1 MVSHNDTT
9 TQRHDGVALLGWY
22 GFSQRHNGVVLEGG
36 GAAFSFHTQI
46 NAMKNARQ
54 FYFLFSFLFLTFNTQ
69 AQTLRG
75 TIRAADDG
83 QPVTGATV
91 NIFFSKAE
99 TTPISLA
106 SNPDGEFTFESLKVG
121 YYRCEVIALGF
132 EPKYLFEVPVVAG
145 KEQVLEIDLQR
156 SEAQLPEVTIAAR
169 QSGKRPLQPLSEIPL
184 TRDQTLR
191 FPAMFFDPGRLA
203 AAYPGVSQTDD
214 GTNTMSIRGNS
225 PAMLRWRIEG
235 LDIVNPN
242 HLPNA
247 GTIYDAPAA
256 SSGGVLMFSAQ
267 MLDNSSLLTGAF
279 PAGYGDAVAGVMD
292 MNLRNGNTKQ
302 HEFTVQAGLV
312 GLDLAAEGPMKK
324 GSDNSYLF
332 NYRYSTV
339 GLLGQLGVSFGDEQ
353 INFQDLSFK
362 LNFNGKKGGK
372 YAIFGLAGLSENIF
386 RHKEDT
392 TEIKYDKDRYDI
404 DFQSRTGVIGGSG
417 RWRLGARNSLKAAVA
432 FSAQKNDWGKQLAN
446 EIPDSSVWTSSEDIR
461 IEERSGASLEWR
473 LSLPQNQ
480 FSAGV
485 QVYRNFFKANV
496 FFPVMLAPGVV
507 VPGTIYDLELD
518 HLIAQPWLRWD
529 WASRNGR
536 LNVQVGAQFHY
547 NDKYQKLAPAPRGL
561 LRYRISEKHQ
571 VSASVG
577 LYKQDAPIWAQFTRY
592 VNQEKKYLP
601 YISSF
606 QTGFRHNWQPS
617 RFWKINTE
625 IFTQITKNL
634 PTNSLEAT
642 SLHNTPEYISEFALI
657 GNNTARNYGLEVGV
671 ERSLKSGWFIA
682 ANGTLLQSEYR
693 FNGGEWLDSRW
704 DIGHMANVT
713 FGKEWQREKTATLTR
728 TIGVG
733 IRGVWSGGPRGTDIS
748 LTDSERFGRTVYFG
762 ATGYYRRYPDYFRT
776 DLRVYWKRNLGDRR
790 NSTFALDLQNLTGRQ
805 NLAYHFYDPYTG
817 NIENKYQLG
826 TIPNFSWRMEF

>member
-1 MVSHNDTT
+1 
-9 TQRHDGVALLGWY
+9 
-22 GFSQRHNGVVLEGG
+22 
-36 GAAFSFHTQI
+36 
-46 NAMKNARQ
+46 MKNVIQ
-54 FYFLFSFLFLTFNTQ
+54 SSILFSLLLLALNIQ

-106 SNPDGEFTFESLKVG
+106 SNPAGEFTFENLKVG

-132 EPKYLFEVPVVAG
+132 EPKYLFEVLVVAG
-145 KEQVLEIDLQR
+145 KEQVLEIDLRR
-156 SEAQLPEVTIAAR
+156 SDAQLPEVTIAAR
-169 QSGKRPLQPLSEIPL
+169 QSGIRPLQPLSEIPL

-214 GTNTMSIRGNS
+214 GTNMMSIRGNS

-247 GTIYDAPAA
+247 GTIYDAPTAA
-256 SSGGVLMFSAQ
+256 SGGVLMFSAQ

-279 PAGYGDAVAGVMD
+279 PAGYGDAVVGVMD
-292 MNLRNGNTKQ
+292 MNLRNGNTRQ
-302 HEFTVQAGLV
+302 HEFTAQAGLI

-362 LNFNGKKGGK
+362 LNLNGKKGGK
-372 YAIFGLAGLSENIF
+372 YAIFGLAGLSENVF

-404 DFQSRTGVIGGSG
+404 DFQSRTGVIGASG
-417 RWRLGARNSLKAAVA
+417 RWRLGARNTLKAVVA
-432 FSAQKNDWGKQLAN
+432 YSSQKNDWTKQLPLETDASN
-446 EIPDSSVWTSSEDIR
+446 KDVR
-461 IEERSGASLEWR
+461 LEERIGASLEWR
-473 LSLPQNQ
+473 MSLARNQ
-480 FSAGV
+480 FSAGI
-485 QVYRNFFKANV
+485 QVYRNYIDAVV
-496 FFPVMLAPGVV
+496 FFHALDMPGAPNIV
-507 VPGTIYDLELD
+507 T
-518 HLIAQPWLRWD
+518 LIDRSRSYMNAQPWLRWD

-536 LNVQVGAQFHY
+536 LQAQVNAQFHY
-547 NDKYQKLAPAPRGL
+547 NNIYQRLAPAPRGL
-561 LRYRISEKHQ
+561 LTYHLSAKHR
-571 VSASVG
+571 VSASIG
-577 LYKQDAPIWAQFTRY
+577 LYKQDVPTWMQVMPYGIQSDY
-592 VNQEKKYLP
+592 VRP

-606 QTGFRHNWQPS
+606 QTGLRHNWFPS
-617 RFWKINTE
+617 PSWKISTE
-625 IFTQITKNL
+625 LFTQNTQDL
-634 PTNSLEAT
+634 PTNNLPGNSLI
-642 SLHNTPEYISEFALI
+642 NTPEYIAEYPLLR
-657 GNNTARNYGLEVGV
+657 GNSIVRNYGIEFGV
-671 ERSLKSGWFIA
+671 ERKLQTGWFLA
-682 ANGTLLQSEYR
+682 ANGTFLQSEYKQQ
-693 FNGGEWLDSRW
+693 GTEKWLDSRW
-704 DIGHMANVT
+704 DIGHIANAT

-733 IRGVWSGGPRGTDIS
+733 IRGVWSGGIREPDIDFGTSRS
-748 LTDSERFGRTVYFG
+748 LNRTVYDE
-762 ATGYYRRYPDYFRT
+762 AQGYYRQYPDYFRI
-776 DLRVYWKRNLGDRR
+776 DFRVYWKRSLGDRR

-805 NLAYHFYDPYTG
+805 NLAYYFYDPYTD
-817 NIENKYQLG
+817 NVENKYQLG